1 MKRSPVILLFALLLL
16 VAAGGTWY
24 LTQGGGGGTPALALD
39 AGDFEPLSPGEP
51 SAGENSAV
59 LAGLEASSAEA
70 GTSRAAGAAEA
81 GTKRR
86 TLKGAWKPPIT
97 ARWVEGRVE
106 ADGGLPLDEKMVV
119 IAEGRRFSSDADSPD
134 TYRAEVKPD
143 GTFRAAF
150 APDTRRGRLVVEGRY
165 AFTKGA
171 EVVKISKS
179 GEQEEVVLEVEL
191 GGRIQVE
198 VLPPKSAAFNDD
210 VLDGIEVEARVGR
223 WTQVPI
229 LEGKPVGT
237 ALFELGGARP
247 DQAYQVIASSPV
259 FADAKLEGVRVK
271 AGEVTRVEVA
281 LTRGARVAGTV
292 RNSKGE
298 PVLFGKVM
306 AMPRQEAAQRNPFFN
321 TKVNETEDLEGGS
334 FEILGVRPGETMLVV
349 EADGYLEYQQDLG
362 ELFDGDERSAISL
375 VISRGGIVSGTVS
388 WPDGA
393 PAQGAE
399 VRISQADA
407 MGSFDFE
414 RVHDSVI
421 VGEDGAFE
429 FSALKDGECAVTSVC
444 IERGWELPEDASLAD
459 RKFGAK
465 APTWRVHEER
475 ISPGRTNLALT
486 LEPGSTVTGVVVDDT
501 GEPVPEFRITA
512 QPTDVGFLSSN
523 GVRAVKERFDNDKGK
538 FQIEGLMAGKWT
550 FSARSNGYG
559 MGTEREIRAPFDG
572 EVRLTMPRAGTLIG
586 TVRTP
591 DGESAKGARVMVKHG
606 DGRETGINA
615 GKDGEFK
622 ASKVDPGAVTLVASM
637 DGYAKSLP
645 VDLQVGAD
653 GKREDLVLELRYGAR
668 IVGTIHDS
676 VENRS
681 GRRLRLSGAMRK
693 RQESDDDGNFE
704 FTGLEPGTYELAM
717 TPDTT
722 GIDGRSRWMF
732 EQANADK
739 ISLTLTVGQVENV
752 TMGEPPATAVRL
764 TGRVVDEGVPVAGA
778 TVLAYPMKEGAGDDP
793 VGAAKTDAD
802 GAYSML
808 LREPGDYRFHVG
820 RQIGQLSKIEVKVPA
835 LSEYEHDFELPE
847 GVLRGKVIGP
857 EGTGLT
863 DVYLTLSPV
872 GDSSSSRP
880 WMRRQQTRSTAG
892 GVFVFEDISPGEYDL
907 RAASWQGRTDLAN
920 VLVQG
925 VTIEEDSSP
934 EVEVS
939 LPRQGMAQG
948 TVVGADGNPVANATV
963 WVETEDGKRITEF
976 NRNRSSDGGVYS
988 MSSIAPGDAW
998 LRASKGGV
1006 VGPPVKVRVSEG
1018 GMAQATL
1025 VVAPQ

>member
-1 MKRSPVILLFALLLL
+1 MKRAPAILLFALFLL
-16 VAAGGTWY
+16 VAAGGIWF
-24 LTQGGGGGTPALALD
+24 LTQGGGDGASALALD
-39 AGDFEPLSPGEP
+39 GGDFEPLSPGV
-51 SAGENSAV
+51 SSSGQDSAV
-59 LAGLEASSAEA
+59 LAGLEAGSTAAEA
-70 GTSRAAGAAEA
+70 SRASGAAEA

-106 ADGGLPLDEKMVV
+106 AEGGLPLDEKLVV
-119 IAEGRRFSSDADSPD
+119 VAEGRRFSSEADSPD
-134 TYRAEVKPD
+134 TYRAEVEPD

-150 APDTRRGRLVVEGRY
+150 APDTRRGRMVVEGRY
-165 AFTKGA
+165 AFTKKA
-171 EVVKISKS
+171 EVVKISKTA
-179 GEQEEVVLEVEL
+179 EQEEVVLEVEL

-210 VLDGIEVEARVGR
+210 VLDGIEVEARVGT

-229 LEGKPVGT
+229 LKGKPVGT

-247 DQAYQVIASSPV
+247 DQAYQIIASSPA

-281 LTRGARVAGTV
+281 LTRGARIAGTV

-298 PVLFGKVM
+298 PILFGKVM
-306 AMPRQEAAQRNPFFN
+306 AMPRKEAAQRNPFFN
-321 TKVNETEDLEGGS
+321 RKVNETEDLEGGS

-349 EADGYLEYQQDLG
+349 EADGYLDYQQDLG

-414 RVHDSVI
+414 RVHDSAV
-421 VGEDGAFE
+421 VGADGAFE
-429 FSALKDGECAVTSVC
+429 FSALKEGECAVTAVC

-475 ISPGRTNLALT
+475 ISPGRTNLAIT
-486 LEPGSTVTGVVVDDT
+486 LEPGSTVIGVVVDDT

-550 FSARSNGYG
+550 FSARASGYG
-559 MGTEREIRAPFDG
+559 MGTEREVRAPFDG
-572 EVRLTMPRAGTLIG
+572 EVRLTMPRAGTLLG

-591 DGESAKGARVMVKHG
+591 DGESAKDARVMIKHG
-606 DGRETGINA
+606 DGREVGVNA
-615 GKDGEFK
+615 GKGGEFK
-622 ASKVDPGAVTLVASM
+622 ASKIDPGPVTLIASM

-653 GKREDLVLELRYGAR
+653 GKREDLILDLRYGAR
-668 IVGTIHDS
+668 IVGTIHES
-676 VENRS
+676 VENRG
-681 GRRLRLSGAMRK
+681 GRKLQLRGTLR
-693 RQESDDDGNFE
+693 RNEESDDDGNFE
-704 FTGLEPGTYELAM
+704 FTGLEPGAYQLSM

-722 GIDGRSRWMF
+722 GIDGRSRWIF

-739 ISLTLTVGQVENV
+739 VSLMLTVGQVENV
-752 TMGEPPATAVRL
+752 TMGEPPANAVRL
-764 TGRVVDEGVPVAGA
+764 TGLVVDEGVAVSGA
-778 TVLAYPMKEGAGDDP
+778 TVLAYPMKEGAGDDA
-793 VGAAKTDAD
+793 VGAAKTNAD
-802 GAYSML
+802 GAYRML

-820 RQIGQLSKIEVKVPA
+820 RQIGQLSKVEVKVPA
-835 LSEYEHDFELPE
+835 VAEYEHNFELPE

-863 DVYLTLSPV
+863 DVYLTLSPST
-872 GDSSSSRP
+872 DSSSSNP

-907 RAASWQGRTDLAN
+907 RAASLQGRSDLAN

-925 VTIEEDSSP
+925 VEVEEGSSP

-939 LPRQGMAQG
+939 LPRDGSAQG
-948 TVVGADGNPVANATV
+948 TVVGAEGNPVTNATV
-963 WVETEDGKRITEF
+963 WVETEGGKRITEF
-976 NRNRSSDGGVYS
+976 NRNRSSSDGSFRLG
-988 MSSIAPGDAW
+988 SIAPGDAW

-1018 GMAQATL
+1018 GMVQATL